1 MVNRVKKKKKKTLCY
16 ASLVGS
22 AIAIF
27 KDHKIIIVYF
37 ISHDL
42 LPRLLDKVEGI
53 ILKCQIKARRGEAEV
68 RRKAT
73 VKFPP
78 GFISAETTPMGVS

>member
-1 MVNRVKKKKKKTLCY
+1 
-16 ASLVGS
+16 LVGS

-53 ILKCQIKARRGEAEV
+53 ILKRQIKARRGEAEV
-68 RRKAT
+68 RRKAV
-73 VKFPP
+73 VKSPP